1 MYSSYNLL
9 TKFSKS
15 LNNHSVVLDLRSDRL
30 AVVARLKAA
39 QVTQVISSVL
49 GEVILISS
57 RNYLQTILS
66 SYYTFGIDA
75 LDQGAI
81 QDFQLDLES
90 ADSAMGGAI
99 YSNTLEKIIYSTS
112 NGTQP
117 TNVSLPSVLFPL
129 DEGKHFNLSYIN
141 NNNGYMRG
149 PVSVNDSFYTSF
161 TRPILKNVPD
171 FQTNNQTFVDNTI
184 GYLTIV
190 SLATNLVSIAKD
202 LNLEDGS
209 RMALV
214 QIAGNY
220 TRSEVKTLTNASY
233 TFVFPSNVCTSCY
246 GYNYSLKPD
255 GPSYMAL
262 INGFWG
268 TVLDVELTG
277 YGQAAVGFAPVTS
290 ISQVWAV
297 LIFQA
302 HSVMY
307 GPIRTLRDI
316 LLASVFAIGFG
327 VCLSTFLLSGWVVKP
342 ITRLQAATEQSTNH
356 SSHEQDNSG
365 KFRKFF
371 SFFKLRSKENSDA
384 QLIISN
390 KFSASGSEFRIPE
403 KVITRKYIKDE
414 LTELTETFNDM
425 TSELRKQYAILEERV
440 VQRTKEIKSAKVLA
454 ETANEAKSLFIAN
467 ITHELRTPLNGILGM
482 AAVSMEEKNPQNI
495 RDALKVIFKSG
506 ELLLR
511 LLTDLLSF
519 SKSQVDNMQLE
530 PKGFSIS
537 EVTTQLHA
545 IFDEQSRS
553 SNIRFSIEVVS
564 SCLHNVELMGDI
576 NRILQVVMNLVSN
589 SLKFTPANG
598 VVAVTI
604 SASEHTLDIAEK
616 VDSVVESSNT
626 DFPLKKDNGEKYRSI
641 LLNIVVQDS
650 GPGIAPNLQSR
661 VFEPFV
667 QGDLELSEKRGG
679 VGLGLSICRQLA
691 TIMNGEVSLVSE
703 LGNGCKF
710 TFKVPLEVIGVHDS
724 IQSVPPA
731 SIVSCDVEL
740 PSQEQTEMKKPIKRH
755 LDTVQLKSKPESNSF
770 NDLSVLIAEDNR
782 VNQEVLLRMLKLE
795 GLSTVRVAKDGL
807 EAVNAVKEAQSNG
820 SRFDIIFMDIQMPN
834 LDGKQATEVIRKDL
848 NYSGTIIAVS
858 AFTDNSNIDD
868 CLAVGM
874 DHFLAKPLRRPQLHS
889 LLAALE
895 TRES

>member
-1 MYSSYNLL
+1 M
-9 TKFSKS
+9 
-15 LNNHSVVLDLRSDRL
+15 LDLRSDRL

-39 QVTQVISSVL
+39 QVTQVVSSVL

-66 SYYTFGIDA
+66 SYYTFGLEG
-75 LDQGAI
+75 LDQAAI

-90 ADSAMGGAI
+90 ADSAMGGAV
-99 YSNTLEKIIYSTS
+99 YSNTLQKIIYSTS

-141 NNNGYMRG
+141 NSNGYMRG

-171 FQTNNQTFVDNTI
+171 FETNNQTFVDNTI

-202 LNLEDGS
+202 LNLDDGS

-214 QIAGNY
+214 QIVGNY
-220 TRSEVKTLTNASY
+220 TRNEVKTLTNASY

-255 GPSYMAL
+255 SPSYLAL

-268 TVLDVELTG
+268 TVLDVELSG

-371 SFFKLRSKENSDA
+371 TFFKLSSKKKPDS

-390 KFSASGSEFRIPE
+390 NFSASGSEFRIPE

-495 RDALKVIFKSG
+495 REALKVIFKSG

-564 SCLHNVELMGDI
+564 SCLNKLELMGDI

-604 SASEHTLDIAEK
+604 SASEHGLDIAEK
-616 VDSVVESSNT
+616 LDSVFDSSNT
-626 DFPLKKDNGEKYRSI
+626 DFPLKNDTGEKSRTI
-641 LLNIVVQDS
+641 ILNIVVQDS

-691 TIMNGEVSLVSE
+691 NIMNGEVSLVSE
-703 LGNGCKF
+703 LGNGCEF
-710 TFKVPLEVIGVHDS
+710 TFKVPLEVIGVHE
-724 IQSVPPA
+724 SVPSVPQA
-731 SIVSCDVEL
+731 SIISCDADL
-740 PSQEQTEMKKPIKRH
+740 PSQEHTTMKKPRKHH
-755 LDTVQLKSKPESNSF
+755 LDTAQLKSKPGSNSF

-807 EAVNAVKEAQSNG
+807 EAVNAVKEAQNNG

-848 NYSGTIIAVS
+848 NYNGTIIAVS
-858 AFTDNSNIDD
+858 AFTDNSNIED

-895 TRES
+895 NREP